1 MRKYAGVFSL
11 FIGLLLIPFKPKA
24 QQVLVKYAFKNCG
37 LTANQCNAGDLKNSV
52 ALNCDCGIEDEAVIL
67 NGQKIEL
74 PVTLDSF
81 FRNDYSLC
89 FSFLPGIFSGEMD
102 LFSKAAQCNADTNLR
117 ISYRAKDSVFQF
129 NVREGIDENIFL
141 EAKADPGSCW
151 QTICLSK
158 NGIDFRVFV
167 NGVEKDREIAPNL
180 INLEN
185 KYPLTINGSACVP
198 SNLVSASGKMDNII
212 LANYGFNGPA
222 VISMYKPQ
230 QKILTEDTLIF
241 LGDQFL
247 LRSESNC
254 PGNINWMPTVSLDN
268 PSIPGPLASPVVETR
283 YQARFDI
290 SGCSITDNV
299 LVRVVDK
306 EKLQCAEIRFPSAF
320 TPNQDGLNEGFGI
333 SNYYLIEKLFTF
345 DILDRNGS
353 IIFHTEDPEVKWDG
367 TYKNK
372 PLNPG
377 SYYYRISYQCKGEK
391 YQSKGALFLLK

>member
-1 MRKYAGVFSL
+1 MIKYASFFYL
-11 FIGLLLIPFKPKA
+11 FIGLLHAQFNLNA
-24 QQVLVKYAFKNCG
+24 QQVLVKYDFKNCV
-37 LTANQCNAGDLKNSV
+37 LAANLSNVGDLKNS
-52 ALNCDCGIEDEAVIL
+52 APLNCDCGIEDEALIL
-67 NGQKIEL
+67 DGQRIEF
-74 PVTLDSF
+74 PVSLDSF

-117 ISYRAKDSVFQF
+117 ISYRSKDSIFQF

-141 EAKADPGSCW
+141 EAKADPTSCW
-151 QTICLSK
+151 QTVCLSK

-167 NGVEKDREIAPNL
+167 NGIEKDREIAPNL

-185 KYPLTINGSACVP
+185 KFPLTINGSGCVP
-198 SNLVSASGKMDNII
+198 SNLVSTRGKIDNII

-222 VISMYKPQ
+222 VLSSYIPQ
-230 QKILTEDTLIF
+230 QKILTKDTLIF

-247 LRSESNC
+247 LRSVSNC
-254 PGNINWMPTVSLDN
+254 PGNINWTPSVSLDN
-268 PSIPGPLASPVVETR
+268 ASIPSPLASPVVETK

-290 SGCSITDNV
+290 TGCSITDTV
-299 LVRVVDK
+299 LVRVVDR

-353 IIFHTEDPEVKWDG
+353 IIFHTENPEVKWDG